1 MEITLVEG
9 EPISIDMLSEDALD
23 ESNLR
28 QQFGVKYLTKPIL
41 SKPYYFF
48 LLICFFTVFISI
60 YPGSCLDII
69 VFLYIQTTIMI
80 FSK

>member
-1 MEITLVEG
+1 MEITVVEG

-28 QQFGVKYLTKPIL
+28 QQFEVFNQYDHFKIISISFCWYA
-41 SKPYYFF
+41 F
-48 LLICFFTVFISI
+48 LLFN
-60 YPGSCLDII
+60 D
-69 VFLYIQTTIMI
+69 FLYNRTTIMI